1 MEEIENGRLADAI
14 TRLEAIDRPNLS
26 PQARALV
33 RHGLLRAHYLNGD
46 AGTATLL
53 VGEVLSD
60 PGSPQLFRNLADAH
74 RLVFSSGL
82 DTTLDLMVNRLDDLV
97 RQHKAA
103 ELPFF
108 AAVSLHNLMMAHLY
122 RGDYLSAVT
131 TGAEAASLFEA
142 TGRARESH
150 STYAVLAICS
160 AELGRIPE
168 SREYAE
174 AARRGLTDDTDGLE
188 PLTYLALSTGEESFV
203 GSIADAVASMRN
215 QRSTPPA
222 ARTEAAAM
230 CLFAAITRPDI
241 SNESSWALPT
251 DTVGF
256 GSGVEAAS
264 LRAVG
269 IFISGDTGLDSYGN
283 GDGPDGRTG
292 YGQCTLGDSP

>member
-1 MEEIENGRLADAI
+1 M
-14 TRLEAIDRPNLS
+14 
-26 PQARALV
+26 
-33 RHGLLRAHYLNGD
+33 
-46 AGTATLL
+46 L

-174 AARRGLTDDTDGLE
+174 AARRGLT
-188 PLTYLALSTGEESFV
+188 
-203 GSIADAVASMRN
+203 R
-215 QRSTPPA
+215 RH
-222 ARTEAAAM
+222 
-230 CLFAAITRPDI
+230 
-241 SNESSWALPT
+241 
-251 DTVGF
+251 
-256 GSGVEAAS
+256 
-264 LRAVG
+264 
-269 IFISGDTGLDSYGN
+269 
-283 GDGPDGRTG
+283 GRR
-292 YGQCTLGDSP
+292 